1 MPQQITLMDKG
12 RIDRTIKRLA
22 FQIWERLDMNSE
34 LVVIGLNDR
43 GFATATS
50 LVSYLEELSGTD
62 ITLYQ
67 FHVFNTSGNKPIPNC
82 TEKHVLIVDDV
93 IFSGKTIFSAIS
105 TICHSNDPDKI
116 EVVSLVDRGHRT
128 YPILSGL
135 TGINVPTKFGEHIE
149 VILNANKVEQ
159 VVLFKNI

>member
-1 MPQQITLMDKG
+1 MPQQLTLMDKG

-22 FQIWERLDMNSE
+22 IQIWERLDSNQE
-34 LVVIGLNDR
+34 LVVIGLNER

-50 LVSYLEELSGTD
+50 LVSFLNELNDSE
-62 ITLYQ
+62 ISLYQ
-67 FHVFNTSGNKPIPNC
+67 FHVHSSSKNKPLPNC
-82 TEKHVLIVDDV
+82 TEKHVIIVDDV

-105 TICHSNDPDKI
+105 TICHSNDPDMI

-128 YPILSGL
+128 YPILSTI

-149 VILNANKVEQ
+149 VILNGNQVDE